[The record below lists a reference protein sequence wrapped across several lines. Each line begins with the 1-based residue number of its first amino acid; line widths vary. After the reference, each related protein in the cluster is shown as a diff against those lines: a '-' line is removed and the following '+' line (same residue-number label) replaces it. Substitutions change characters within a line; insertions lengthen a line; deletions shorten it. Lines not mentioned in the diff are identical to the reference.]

1 MKVANPLAK
10 TKGAGTTFWLYTGSG
25 DAFKNPLADDDWLR
39 LAGIKDLQPG
49 EMSADAEDDDYLDD
63 ENADWKSTTQGQK
76 SVGDTTATLAW
87 KPGETGQKKLVEL
100 FDTGEVRA
108 FRIRY
113 PNGTVDV
120 FRGWLSSLGKTVT
133 SKEVMTRSV
142 KITGVG
148 RPSLAEEDTPDVVSV
163 TESHLGKELLEK
175 VELTEDNAS
184 KLQQFSK
191 EWQDANDKWNAM
203 WGVKIE
209 QTKDG
214 KYYVAGL
221 GLSMED
227 TPDGKISQFLVA
239 ADRIAYINP
248 ANGNETPGFVMQGDQ
263 IIMNEAFLKYLSA
276 PTITSG
282 GNPPAFSLTPDGK
295 LTAKNAD
302 ISGHIN
308 AVSGSFTGEINATSG
323 KFSGVIEAREFV
335 GDICGSKVMQGV
347 NIRATNDERST
358 STRYT
363 DSATYQIGKTITV
376 MANCERNGGSGAI
389 TVTININ
396 GQVKTAEVIPYTAGL
411 PAMYQT
417 VVFSVY
423 TTSPVV
429 DISVSLRVR
438 GQYTTSASVWPL
450 VMVSRSGNNF
460 TN

>member
-1 MKVANPLAK
+1 
-10 TKGAGTTFWLYTGSG
+10 
-25 DAFKNPLADDDWLR
+25 
-39 LAGIKDLQPG
+39 
-49 EMSADAEDDDYLDD
+49 
-63 ENADWKSTTQGQK
+63 
-76 SVGDTTATLAW
+76 
-87 KPGETGQKKLVEL
+87 
-100 FDTGEVRA
+100 
-108 FRIRY
+108 
-113 PNGTVDV
+113 
-120 FRGWLSSLGKTVT
+120 
-133 SKEVMTRSV
+133 
-142 KITGVG
+142 
-148 RPSLAEEDTPDVVSV
+148 
-163 TESHLGKELLEK
+163 
-175 VELTEDNAS
+175 
-184 KLQQFSK
+184 
-191 EWQDANDKWNAM
+191 
-203 WGVKIE
+203 
-209 QTKDG
+209 
-214 KYYVAGL
+214 
-221 GLSMED
+221 
-227 TPDGKISQFLVA
+227 
-239 ADRIAYINP
+239 
-248 ANGNETPGFVMQGDQ
+248 VMQGDQ

-347 NIRATNDERST
+347 SIRETNDERST

>member
-1 MKVANPLAK
+1 MAFSIQAPEAPSTIEMTPGYFQITVTPHQTVYDASVQYEFWYSATQLATAADIQSKAQYLGVGSFWIKDGLKPLH
-10 TKGAGTTFWLYTGSG
+10 
-25 DAFKNPLADDDWLR
+25 DAWFYVRSVN
-39 LAGIKDLQPG
+39 LAGKSVFAEASGRPG
-49 EMSADAEDDDYLDD
+49 DDAKGYLDFF
-63 ENADWKSTTQGQK
+63 KGLIT
-76 SVGDTTATLAW
+76 
-87 KPGETGQKKLVEL
+87 ETYL
-100 FDTGEVRA
+100 
-108 FRIRY
+108 
-113 PNGTVDV
+113 GT
-120 FRGWLSSLGKTVT
+120 
-133 SKEVMTRSV
+133 
-142 KITGVG
+142 
-148 RPSLAEEDTPDVVSV
+148 
-163 TESHLGKELLEK
+163 ELLK
-175 VELTEDNAS
+175 KIDLTENNAS

-191 EWQDANDKWNAM
+191 EWQDANDKWSAT

-263 IIMNEAFLKYLSA
+263 IIMNEVFLKYLSA

-347 NIRATNDERST
+347 SIRATNDERST

-376 MANCERNGGSGAI
+376 MANCERNGGTGAI

-396 GQVKTAEVIPYTAGL
+396 GQVKTAEVMPYTAGI

-450 VMVSRSGNNF
+450 VMVSRSGSNF

>member
-1 MKVANPLAK
+1 
-10 TKGAGTTFWLYTGSG
+10 
-25 DAFKNPLADDDWLR
+25 
-39 LAGIKDLQPG
+39 
-49 EMSADAEDDDYLDD
+49 
-63 ENADWKSTTQGQK
+63 
-76 SVGDTTATLAW
+76 
-87 KPGETGQKKLVEL
+87 
-100 FDTGEVRA
+100 
-108 FRIRY
+108 
-113 PNGTVDV
+113 
-120 FRGWLSSLGKTVT
+120 
-133 SKEVMTRSV
+133 
-142 KITGVG
+142 
-148 RPSLAEEDTPDVVSV
+148 
-163 TESHLGKELLEK
+163 
-175 VELTEDNAS
+175 
-184 KLQQFSK
+184 
-191 EWQDANDKWNAM
+191 M

-308 AVSGSFTGEINATSG
+308 AVS
-323 KFSGVIEAREFV
+323 REFV

-347 NIRATNDERST
+347 SIRATNDERST

-396 GQVKTAEVIPYTAGL
+396 GQVKTAEVMPYTAGI

-450 VMVSRSGNNF
+450 VMVSRSGSNF

>member
-1 MKVANPLAK
+1 MDFF
-10 TKGAGTTFWLYTGSG
+10 KGLITETYLGT
-25 DAFKNPLADDDWLR
+25 
-39 LAGIKDLQPG
+39 
-49 EMSADAEDDDYLDD
+49 
-63 ENADWKSTTQGQK
+63 
-76 SVGDTTATLAW
+76 
-87 KPGETGQKKLVEL
+87 
-100 FDTGEVRA
+100 
-108 FRIRY
+108 
-113 PNGTVDV
+113 
-120 FRGWLSSLGKTVT
+120 
-133 SKEVMTRSV
+133 
-142 KITGVG
+142 
-148 RPSLAEEDTPDVVSV
+148 
-163 TESHLGKELLEK
+163 ELLK
-175 VELTEDNAS
+175 KIDLTEDNAS

-191 EWQDANDKWNAM
+191 EWHDANDKWNAM

-347 NIRATNDERST
+347 SIRATNDERST

-376 MANCERNGGSGAI
+376 MANCERNGGTGAI

-396 GQVKTAEVIPYTAGL
+396 GQVKTAEVMPYTAGI

-450 VMVSRSGNNF
+450 VMVSRSGSNF